1 LPVNRFIHA
10 HALTHVC
17 SIAQIC
23 KRRDESAEK
32 ATYRCLR
39 RSLCRPLP
47 PEYLEKVIREVP
59 RNRETVDLFNE
70 LSGADPLPQP

>member
-1 LPVNRFIHA
+1 
-10 HALTHVC
+10 
-17 SIAQIC
+17 
-23 KRRDESAEK
+23 
-32 ATYRCLR
+32 
-39 RSLCRPLP
+39 LP